1 MAYPVPTD
9 WIISGT
15 LNMNGV
21 PFSEGKVYADN
32 LNNGQFEQ
40 IAESGISADG
50 SFTLAYSRG
59 NFQNGDESLEFPTIR
74 IRVEDYQ
81 GNNLWT
87 SNTYRE
93 PSSALK
99 VGAIDIL
106 KSPDQNGD
114 CRIFGTVKNEQGDIL
129 ANIKII
135 AYCLHFVD
143 TSVDGEAPSGYFEK
157 IILGETLSGSDG
169 KYERRYSSSL
179 LPVGLLLDSK
189 EDYGKNKVSLYAEA
203 YEEKDGKYYHKSTE
217 HLVFNGKTEQEINF
231 TLKSQQESF
240 ECEYARLDLMLRV
253 YRNTVDSWCTAPV
266 NNTKKINAIN
276 TFLNSN
282 TVFPLVAGRERV
294 VESNVQ
300 AYFRAYSMLLQLQNR
315 YPDDYGSLEQ
325 EAENSWL
332 EIFFALALREGV
344 STLYK
349 LTKVKPTIIQKTL
362 FGAVSDGLICPVDTS
377 LILSLWQ
384 RLVNG
389 GTLRSAEDEDDK
401 NDSLTIS
408 QLLSLY
414 IKEDLTIEYPDES
427 ETTEDDEIPADS
439 GNGPTSGDGDSDEN
453 TPQDDGDSEEEQK
466 ITELPHYVTVEN
478 FEEESAGEGEEVAG
492 EGEETGNEPS
502 LEGENQEESQETPKS
517 ANQILYENLLEAY
530 YSVGAD
536 VDAFI
541 ELLQENVLPET
552 NQQTEGETIAEP
564 GETEPEDEEYDAQI
578 DSDEHLLAPQ
588 KINIPQ
594 LTQDE
599 ISRLKAVFDLNE
611 FFEKFA
617 PGVVCTY
624 RYVAKTADF
633 EFKKLSDLLRL
644 ADTDWENIVN
654 AIAEEYYVLYCYE
667 SEKKDDDDNADDEQT
682 EQEPNSGETPQNN
695 DEPGN
700 TPVETTETI
709 PPCALPAEFPGTN
722 VDLKKIIYV
731 RQLSERIIAW
741 FPQQALLWKLKGL
754 FELGSN
760 WSKVCEGLMAPEWEN
775 FSLSNTDLEEYV
787 GDDKSF
793 FDVSGVELEPDPEPI
808 VLDDGEE
815 QEEPAENQEN
825 GATEEDDSEETQE
838 LTDEEIRDK
847 KRKQNKEKIL
857 QLQRLYHLTES
868 AEAIAY
874 LVNHDFKSAYQ
885 ISTMSENEFVARHG
899 NGVGKVSEARNIH
912 RLAQNYMAE
921 AALNIQA
928 YVTSSGEEP
937 IEESEDELNEEQE
950 ESSSPQNLQV
960 PQNVTLRA
968 LPRALPKAGMLK
980 ATRSTISTNTAKIRE
995 ATRDTAN
1002 WAGLFGN
1009 INFTKAT
1016 QGQSI
1021 LSASAY
1027 YIDLLK
1033 FLKKSSAYSMFVARR
1048 PDYLDLQLTKANA
1061 EMPMPTIDL
1070 GIELLECLV
1079 DENLDRGQKARLIA
1093 NNNPDG
1099 VTAAELRAEPRE
1111 FKAPDK
1117 SSIDAAACDLLA
1129 TKIYPFQLP
1138 ANFSRDKA
1146 KKILSNLSLHFYD
1159 IAEAS
1164 ELNGNEA
1171 NACRELRLDFNQRC
1185 LVDLLS
1191 TDPEKQ
1197 GALDQFNS
1205 QYNTWDLWGLNDTA
1219 NSVFYPDKNYFS
1231 TGNYIGIL
1239 RRVAI
1244 FMQRTGFTIQDLNEI
1259 LRKDTFSDVCYRPKD
1274 SKFYQ
1279 LSNING
1285 YEFAGKTTI
1294 VDKKEV
1300 ETPVDW
1306 DFFFRKMAV
1315 LVHRKNILGWSLSDV
1330 LLTFDLPLE
1339 KLDVI
1344 CELIGRYGVSVQD
1357 ALVLGGGQ
1365 EASTEF
1371 INSVYQLPSLV
1382 GESIDSPSTRYRKV
1396 LKLLNLGLGLSE
1408 EDALTVYG
1416 MVNVGQT
1423 TPFLDILFD
1432 CYRYNLVAKS
1442 FGISLSNLNKIL
1454 KYGVWAESDRQS
1466 LDGIRKFSDEWRIL
1480 SGTSIDVEFY
1490 LDLLAPISEDEKE
1503 AANEFALNLAAS
1515 GLDSKPQPSEESS
1528 DTESQ
1533 GNENSQENG
1542 DGEQAENELV
1552 AGDNEEPN
1560 EGASSSHQLTND
1572 DEITKKIKAWQDNL
1586 RLLVYAEFGIVDDHG
1601 DELLPKDLTEWES
1614 FYEDAKEYDAKVN
1627 PKDIDDFVNEGN
1639 EISGEFTDVTNDN
1652 EPEDA
1657 ATEVDPSLSST
1668 SYVLYARLLRKTAVY
1683 NFVQNSNQ
1691 GIDLITMNLLDS
1703 NLADSDKY
1711 SIIRPLVVA
1720 NYVTD
1725 RLLSGD
1731 FDIKKLV
1738 LGLENVPVEENS
1750 ENGNDEGN
1758 EINAENELDNPCE
1771 FVINDDES
1779 NAYDGESLEDILAI
1793 DINVLDELKSI
1804 SFEDSANCKSIDGW
1818 LKFVRYYELYAKTH
1832 LLPKQLNHLLD
1843 ANDMEYPEEETV
1855 SYRDAVET
1863 LESSIKSFTKES
1875 EWLKFAQEMN
1885 DDLRKRKRDAL
1896 AAYVCWDSCFVPPS
1910 DSDSI
1915 SEHVS
1920 RYPRQFVDENDIYA
1934 YYLMDVKME
1943 PDMTISRI
1951 VQASASIQLF
1961 VQRAELGLEGQ
1972 NVLTDEQ
1979 RGEWEWMKNYRV
1991 WEAARKVFLYPENWI
2006 ASDLRDDKT
2015 PFFEELEDR
2024 IQEFSDDHASL
2035 ENALY
2040 EYLEKVREV
2049 SSIEIIG
2056 ATKEDGGNEGGILYT
2071 LHIVGRTQG
2080 EPHTY
2085 YYRKYKAK
2093 AILSGE
2099 WTPWERLDVDI
2110 PSETVSPAI
2119 VNQRL
2124 YLLWPQVTMGQR
2136 NLEAASE
2143 GGLETIEYYARIQIC
2158 WTSYTGTKWTGTR
2171 MTSNALIDAST
2182 NPLDFALGDNEKID
2196 DRYNLKTVSSIDRV
2210 SVSIVKTAYHYQE
2223 YEEVVGTTEVMDGS
2237 TKVNKVTKRI
2247 YDKSRQYFKR
2257 AAIVTVYADGRDEL
2271 EMFTAD
2277 YQPIDDFAPERTKL
2291 IHGIFTEADEF
2302 TCGNKGFNYPE
2313 DNVVLNYTP
2322 GQFRIVATNLSM
2334 LKLDKDDKVEDLP
2347 FFYMDGRRTFFVQA
2361 VPKDGKANSAQ
2372 KNFRFELLS
2381 HSLVDD
2387 FYKRYRDGGTK
2398 WLYTRET
2405 QALPISDSYYYSYSY
2420 YNYYFSVY
2428 LGYYMAGDWQAWDLG
2443 QTIFRYNYW
2452 PNKANVDGP
2461 YPAPMVDFVWG
2472 GANAMYNWELF
2483 FYVPMLIAEKMIAE
2497 QSYEEALLWLQL
2509 VFDPRENYSSY
2520 ERTKYFIQDLP
2531 KGARYWKFL
2540 PFFANKDADKSILEM
2555 LGQPTA
2561 QDKLPDRSALSSL
2574 VDKWK
2579 NDPFNPHL
2587 IARYRNVAYQKY
2599 VVMKYLD
2606 VLIGWGDQEFT
2617 KDTTESVNLAI
2628 QFYVLA
2634 AELLGPKNP
2643 EAPEPDAVSPLTVRQ
2658 LLSKTDDLGNAFI
2671 KYENSA
2677 LVGRDKAKV
2686 LNIRAM
2692 DDQAKRTGNI
2702 IESMFYFSVPRND
2715 TLFSYWD
2722 TVADRLYKIRNSLN
2736 IQGVKRTLA
2745 LFAPPIDPGML
2756 VKARAMGLSID
2767 SILNSANEKRSI
2779 YRFRVIVKLAVDMA
2793 KDACQMG
2800 RDLLAILEKQDAEQL
2815 QVFKAKCDKAVVAES
2830 KAVHEMEVKS
2840 LEAEKVRLEEK
2851 KTAKQNTSKKQKAMH
2866 LVSAA
2871 EKKYQKLMEKVAK
2884 IQEIVENV
2892 RNIASATFKIP
2903 DFKFGAVTN
2912 AFGGPRFDMESIGGT
2927 KLAENLVSA
2936 AESYAAR
2943 FAQRQLDAAKT
2954 KLQAEL
2960 ERRKKEWLLEDEE
2973 ADAEVVEV
2981 EKQEVVNEIK
2991 TQQVEKKYKNIENEI
3006 LRSEQVYEVL
3016 SEKFTNNDL
3025 YIWLEKELGKTF
3037 KKYVN
3042 LLIEVAKMAER
3053 AYLFEIEGK
3062 TEPNYNFIK
3071 SDYWD
3076 GFRKGLLA
3084 PEKILLDLRQMEKA
3098 YLENDKHRIEI
3109 TRPILLF
3116 TNLTNPVVPNVN
3128 SQHITVTK
3136 TNNSKVS
3143 EYVVSI
3149 KKKLFDG
3156 DFPYHAERFTR
3167 DIRLQVVAGNMTE
3180 SYACLN
3186 AEISLTSN
3194 TLFTGVTA
3202 SSMALSEVGKF
3213 DFKFVDDRY
3222 SPFEGTLIENSL
3234 DLNLRLTGL
3243 DCITDL
3249 TTTKVIAFVSYTT
3262 SRSSNVQ
3269 SE

>member
-9 WIISGT
+9 WTVSGT
-15 LNMNGV
+15 LNKNGV
-21 PFSEGKVYADN
+21 PFFEGKVYADN
-32 LNNGQFEQ
+32 LNNNGQFEQ

-50 SFTLAYSRG
+50 SFTLTYSRG

-114 CRIFGTVKNEQGDIL
+114 CRIFGIVKNEQGNIL

-157 IILGETLSGSDG
+157 KILGETFSGSDG

-189 EDYGKNKVSLYAEA
+189 EDYGKDKVSLYAEA
-203 YEEKDGKYYHKSTE
+203 YEKKGGIYYHKSTE

-231 TLKSQQESF
+231 TLKSQQETF
-240 ECEYARLDLMLRV
+240 ECEYAKLDLLLRV

-266 NNTKKINAIN
+266 NNTKKINAIS

-325 EAENSWL
+325 DAENSWL

-344 STLYK
+344 TTLYK

-377 LILSLWQ
+377 LILDLWH

-414 IKEDLTIEYPDES
+414 IKEDLSIEYPEEG
-427 ETTEDDEIPADS
+427 ETTENGETPADS
-439 GNGPTSGDGDSDEN
+439 GDSPASGDNGSGAN

-466 ITELPHYVTVEN
+466 VTELPHYVAVEN
-478 FEEESAGEGEEVAG
+478 FEEESSGEGEEVAG
-492 EGEETGNEPS
+492 EGEGTGNEPS

-517 ANQILYENLLEAY
+517 ANQILYEELLEAY

-536 VDAFI
+536 IDAFI
-541 ELLQENVLPET
+541 ELLQENVLPEI
-552 NQQTEGETIAEP
+552 NQQTEGDSPTEP
-564 GETEPEDEEYDAQI
+564 GETENETEPEEEEEYDIQI
-578 DSDEHLLAPQ
+578 DANGILPEVQVIEVPH
-588 KINIPQ
+588 

-624 RYVAKTADF
+624 RYVTKKENF

-644 ADTDWENIVN
+644 ADSDWENIVK
-654 AIAEEYYVLYCYE
+654 AIAEDYYVLYCYE
-667 SEKKDDDDNADDEQT
+667 SDKSDNEDNSDNGQV
-682 EQEPNSGETPQNN
+682 EQEPNSGDDPLNN
-695 DEPGN
+695 ENEPTEKLDEAL
-700 TPVETTETI
+700 
-709 PPCALPAEFPGTN
+709 PCALPAEFPGNN
-722 VDLKKIIYV
+722 VNLKKIIYA

-741 FPQQALLWKLKGL
+741 YPQQALLWELKGL
-754 FELGSN
+754 FESGSN
-760 WSKVCEGLMAPEWEN
+760 WAKVCEELTTPKWEK
-775 FSLSNTDLEEYV
+775 FSLSDTDLDEYI
-787 GDDKSF
+787 GKNETF
-793 FDVSGVELEPDPEPI
+793 FDISGVELEPDPEPI
-808 VLDDGEE
+808 ALDEGEE

-838 LTDEEIRDK
+838 LTEEEIRDK

-857 QLQRLYHLTES
+857 QLQRLYHLTEN
-868 AEAIAY
+868 AKAIAY
-874 LVNHDFKSAYQ
+874 LVKHDFKSAYQ
-885 ISTMSENEFVARHG
+885 ISTMSENEFIARHG
-899 NGVGKVSEARNIH
+899 NGVGKVSEARKIH

-937 IEESEDELNEEQE
+937 IEEDAFEEDELNEGQE
-950 ESSSPQNLQV
+950 ESSSPQNIQDS
-960 PQNVTLRA
+960 QNVTLRA
-968 LPRALPKAGMLK
+968 LPRALPKVGMLK

-1061 EMPMPTIDL
+1061 EIPMPTIDL

-1099 VTAAELRAEPRE
+1099 VTAAELRAEPLE

-1159 IAEAS
+1159 IAEAQ
-1164 ELNGNEA
+1164 ELNGEGSNT
-1171 NACRELRLDFNQRC
+1171 CRELRLDFNQRC

-1197 GALDQFNS
+1197 SALAQFNN
-1205 QYNTWDLWGLNDTA
+1205 QYNTWDLWGLKELA
-1219 NSVFYPDKNYFS
+1219 NKVLYPDKNYTS
-1231 TGNYIGIL
+1231 AGTYIGIL

-1294 VDKKEV
+1294 VNKKEV

-1306 DFFFRKMAV
+1306 DSFFKKMAV

-1344 CELIGRYGVSVQD
+1344 CELIGRYGVSVQE
-1357 ALVLGGGQ
+1357 ALVLGGEQ
-1365 EASTEF
+1365 EASAEF
-1371 INSVYQLPSLV
+1371 INSVYQLPNLLV
-1382 GESIDSPSTRYRKV
+1382 NVNKEDDGYRRIV
-1396 LKLLNLGLGLSE
+1396 LKLLTQGLKLSE
-1408 EDALTVYG
+1408 EDSIRVYG
-1416 MVNVGQT
+1416 IIDVDENASLLEG
-1423 TPFLDILFD
+1423 LFE
-1432 CYRYNLVAKS
+1432 CYRYTLIAKT
-1442 FGISLSNLNKIL
+1442 FGVSLSNLDKII
-1454 KYGVWAESDRQS
+1454 KYGVWTNSDWHS
-1466 LDGIRKFSDEWRIL
+1466 LEGIRKFSDEWRIL
-1480 SGTSIDVEFY
+1480 SGTSIDAEFY
-1490 LDLLAPISEDEKE
+1490 LDLLAPISEDENQAARDF
-1503 AANEFALNLAAS
+1503 AANIAVADLGDRNVPEGQWENNLNL
-1515 GLDSKPQPSEESS
+1515 
-1528 DTESQ
+1528 
-1533 GNENSQENG
+1533 
-1542 DGEQAENELV
+1542 LV
-1552 AGDNEEPN
+1552 G
-1560 EGASSSHQLTND
+1560 
-1572 DEITKKIKAWQDNL
+1572 
-1586 RLLVYAEFGIVDDHG
+1586 AEFGIAEEDFETLIKLNEAWIPFYNAFSTYYSNFHIWEEAFKNDENTEIQKPEYPEEQIPVYVDFARKIRVFNYIQTTHQG
-1601 DELLPKDLTEWES
+1601 
-1614 FYEDAKEYDAKVN
+1614 VN
-1627 PKDIDDFVNEGN
+1627 L
-1639 EISGEFTDVTNDN
+1639 DN
-1652 EPEDA
+1652 N
-1657 ATEVDPSLSST
+1657 L
-1668 SYVLYARLLRKTAVY
+1668 
-1683 NFVQNSNQ
+1683 FVQIALIEQPSNPT
-1691 GIDLITMNLLDS
+1691 IS
-1703 NLADSDKY
+1703 
-1711 SIIRPLVVA
+1711 PLNNMWTLVYA
-1720 NYVTD
+1720 NYTTD
-1725 RLLSGD
+1725 RLLSGEFNLD
-1731 FDIKKLV
+1731 LLSNLMK
-1738 LGLENVPVEENS
+1738 N
-1750 ENGNDEGN
+1750 
-1758 EINAENELDNPCE
+1758 ENEGDWE
-1771 FVINDDES
+1771 K
-1779 NAYDGESLEDILAI
+1779 LEDILAI
-1793 DINVLDELKSI
+1793 DGDTIERLRDDSFGIVASSYTSAQGWMKFTKS
-1804 SFEDSANCKSIDGW
+1804 
-1818 LKFVRYYELYAKTH
+1818 YELYAKTH
-1832 LLPKQLNHLLD
+1832 CVLPDLEQLLYEDNAGFNAYVMRFEQ
-1843 ANDMEYPEEETV
+1843 T
-1855 SYRDAVET
+1855 
-1863 LESSIKSFTKES
+1863 IKSNTKES

-1896 AAYVCWDSCFVPPS
+1896 AAYVCWDSCFVPTNNS
-1910 DSDSI
+1910 NSN
-1915 SEHVS
+1915 SENVG
-1920 RYPRQFVDENDIYA
+1920 RYPQQFVDENDIYA

-2271 EMFTAD
+2271 EMYTAD

-2334 LKLDKDDKVEDLP
+2334 LKLDKDDKVEYLP

-2509 VFDPRENYSSY
+2509 VFDPREKFSSY

-2540 PFFANKDADKSILEM
+2540 PFFANKDAAKSVLEM

-2793 KDACQMG
+2793 KDACLMG

-2815 QVFKAKCDKAVVAES
+2815 QVFKAKCDKAVIAES
-2830 KAVHEMEVKS
+2830 KAVQELEVKS

-2884 IQEIVENV
+2884 IQETVEKV

-2903 DFKFGAVTN
+2903 DFKYGSVVN
-2912 AFGGPRFDMESIGGT
+2912 AFGGPRFDIESLGGT

-2991 TQQVEKKYKNIENEI
+2991 TQQVEKKHKNIENEI
-3006 LRSEQVYEVL
+3006 LRSEQVYEAL
-3016 SEKFTNNDL
+3016 SEKFTNNEL
-3025 YIWLEKELGKTF
+3025 YVWLEKELGKTF

-3042 LLIEVAKMAER
+3042 LLIEVARMAEN
-3053 AYLFEIEGK
+3053 AYHFEI
-3062 TEPNYNFIK
+3062 PNDNNNKPYIQNN
-3071 SDYWD
+3071 YWD
-3076 GFRKGLLA
+3076 SFYKGLLA
-3084 PEKILLDLRQMEKA
+3084 PERILLDLRRMEKA
-3098 YLENDKHRIEI
+3098 YLKNDEHKTTITEPIVVEANLSPKISEGTCSITIKDLNQKISECNENMRILDMRVQIICETPVASYTRLYAKLSI
-3109 TRPILLF
+3109 TKGD
-3116 TNLTNPVVPNVN
+3116 LTNRNWATGM
-3128 SQHITVTK
+3128 SF
-3136 TNNSKVS
+3136 S
-3143 EYVVSI
+3143 E
-3149 KKKLFDG
+3149 FD
-3156 DFPYHAERFTR
+3156 
-3167 DIRLQVVAGNMTE
+3167 
-3180 SYACLN
+3180 
-3186 AEISLTSN
+3186 
-3194 TLFTGVTA
+3194 
-3202 SSMALSEVGKF
+3202 KF
-3213 DFKFVDDRY
+3213 DISFHSDQY
-3222 SPFEGTLIENSL
+3222 LPFEGA
-3234 DLNLRLTGL
+3234 RLTDEFTL
-3243 DCITDL
+3243 YLKRDMDADSMVNFVNAKVVLFL
-3249 TTTKVIAFVSYTT
+3249 TYTA
-3262 SRSSNVQ
+3262 
-3269 SE
+3269 

>member
-203 YEEKDGKYYHKSTE
+203 YEEKEGRLFHKATE

-231 TLKSQQESF
+231 ALKSKQETF
-240 ECEYARLDLMLRV
+240 ECEYEKLHSVLQV
-253 YRNTVDSWCTAPV
+253 YRNAVIAWSDDP
-266 NNTKKINAIN
+266 NNKTKKINAIN
-276 TFLNSN
+276 SFLKSN
-282 TVFPLVAGRERV
+282 TTFPLVVGRERIV
-294 VESNVQ
+294 DSKVH
-300 AYFRAYSMLLQLQNR
+300 AYFTAYSMLLQLQKRELDGYSNFAT
-315 YPDDYGSLEQ
+315 ET
-325 EAENSWL
+325 ENSWL

-362 FGAVSDGLICPVDTS
+362 FGAVSDGLICPTDTT
-377 LILSLWQ
+377 LVLNLWKT
-384 RLVNG
+384 LVNG
-389 GTLRSAEDEDDK
+389 GTLRGEEDDDK

-414 IKEDLTIEYPDES
+414 IKEDLTIDYPSTESESSTGDDSENEQKAKELPYYVAVEKFDEDES
-427 ETTEDDEIPADS
+427 TGQNEEITDE
-439 GNGPTSGDGDSDEN
+439 
-453 TPQDDGDSEEEQK
+453 
-466 ITELPHYVTVEN
+466 
-478 FEEESAGEGEEVAG
+478 GEGA
-492 EGEETGNEPS
+492 GNEPS
-502 LEGENQEESQETPKS
+502 LDGENQEESQESSKS
-517 ANQILYENLLEAY
+517 ANQILYDKLLGAY

-541 ELLQENVLPET
+541 ELLQENALVE
-552 NQQTEGETIAEP
+552 NNEQAEGDASSELDA
-564 GETEPEDEEYDAQI
+564 GENEADSNDEELDIQI
-578 DSDEHLLAPQ
+578 ESDENILLPQ
-588 KINIPQ
+588 EIVVPQ
-594 LTQDE
+594 LTQEE

-617 PGVVCTY
+617 PGIVCTY
-624 RYVAKTADF
+624 RYVTRKENFDF
-633 EFKKLSDLLRL
+633 CKLSDLLRL

-667 SEKKDDDDNADDEQT
+667 SEEDDDDDDNADDEQT

-695 DEPGN
+695 DEPEN

-709 PPCALPAEFPGTN
+709 PPSALPAEFPGNN
-722 VDLKKIIYV
+722 VELKKVIYA
-731 RQLSERIIAW
+731 RKLSEQIIAW
-741 FPQQALLWKLKGL
+741 FPQQALLWDLKKR
-754 FELGSN
+754 FVDSN
-760 WSKVCEGLMAPEWEN
+760 WGKVCEELMTAKWEK
-775 FSLSNTDLEEYV
+775 FSLSDTDLGEYV
-787 GDDKSF
+787 GGDDSF
-793 FDVSGVELEPDPEPI
+793 FDIAGVEREPDPKP
-808 VLDDGEE
+808 VTL
-815 QEEPAENQEN
+815 
-825 GATEEDDSEETQE
+825 EEDELDEPTGNQGNDGNQDSEEPSAGEDSSE
-838 LTDEEIRDK
+838 LSEDEVRDNV
-847 KRKQNKEKIL
+847 RKQNKEKIL

-868 AEAIAY
+868 AKAIAY
-874 LVNHDFKSAYQ
+874 LINHDFKSAYQ
-885 ISTMSENEFVARHG
+885 ISTMSESEFIARHG
-899 NGVGKVSEARNIH
+899 SGIGKVAEARNIH

-921 AALNIQA
+921 ASLNIQA
-928 YVTSSGEEP
+928 YVTSTV
-937 IEESEDELNEEQE
+937 EESVDEDFSDEDD
-950 ESSSPQNLQV
+950 ESLV
-960 PQNVTLRA
+960 PQNEQNGQEVQNETLRA
-968 LPRALPKAGMLK
+968 LPRALPKAKMLK
-980 ATRSTISTNTAKIRE
+980 ASRSTVSTNTAKIRE
-995 ATRDTAN
+995 ATRDTIN

-1009 INFTKAT
+1009 VNFTKAT

-1033 FLKKSSAYSMFVARR
+1033 FLKKSSAYSIFVGRR

-1061 EMPMPTIDL
+1061 EIPMPTIDL

-1079 DENLDRGQKARLIA
+1079 DEDLDRGRKARLVA

-1099 VTAAELRAEPRE
+1099 VTAAELRAEPLE
-1111 FKAPDK
+1111 FKTK
-1117 SSIDAAACDLLA
+1117 IGSSIDTAACNLLA

-1138 ANFSRDKA
+1138 ANFNRDKA

-1159 IAEAS
+1159 IAETLD
-1164 ELNGNEA
+1164 LNGNDA
-1171 NACRELRLDFNQRC
+1171 YACRELRLDFNQRC
-1185 LVDLLS
+1185 LIDLLS
-1191 TDPEKQ
+1191 TDAEKQ
-1197 GALDQFNS
+1197 DALAQFNS
-1205 QYNTWDLWGLNDTA
+1205 LYNTWDLWGLKERA
-1219 NSVFYPDKNYFS
+1219 NSVLYPDKNYTS
-1231 TGNYIGIL
+1231 AGTYIGIL

-1259 LRKDTFSDVCYRPKD
+1259 LANENFSDVCYR
-1274 SKFYQ
+1274 SKNSELYQ

-1285 YEFAGKTTI
+1285 YEFAGKKII
-1294 VDKKEV
+1294 VDGKEV
-1300 ETPVDW
+1300 EIPVDW
-1306 DFFFRKMAV
+1306 DYFFRKMAV

-1330 LLTFDLPLE
+1330 LLTFNLPLE

-1344 CELIGRYGVSVQD
+1344 CELIGRYGISVQD
-1357 ALVLGGGQ
+1357 ALVLGGEQ
-1365 EASTEF
+1365 EPSADF
-1371 INSVYQLPSLV
+1371 INSIYQLPNLLV
-1382 GESIDSPSTRYRKV
+1382 SVNKGQDGYRRTV
-1396 LKLLNLGLGLSE
+1396 LKLLTQGLKLSE
-1408 EDALTVYG
+1408 EDSIRVYSMIDVDENASLLEG
-1416 MVNVGQT
+1416 
-1423 TPFLDILFD
+1423 LFE
-1432 CYRYNLVAKS
+1432 CYRYTLIAKTFGVSLPNLD
-1442 FGISLSNLNKIL
+1442 KIV
-1454 KYGVWAESDRQS
+1454 KYGVWANSDRHS
-1466 LDGIRKFSDEWRIL
+1466 LEGIRKFSDEWRIL
-1480 SGTSIDVEFY
+1480 SGTSIDVDFY
-1490 LDLLAPISEDEKE
+1490 LDLLAPISEDENQAARDF
-1503 AANEFALNLAAS
+1503 AANIAVADLGDRNAPEGQWENNLNL
-1515 GLDSKPQPSEESS
+1515 
-1528 DTESQ
+1528 
-1533 GNENSQENG
+1533 
-1542 DGEQAENELV
+1542 LV
-1552 AGDNEEPN
+1552 G
-1560 EGASSSHQLTND
+1560 
-1572 DEITKKIKAWQDNL
+1572 
-1586 RLLVYAEFGIVDDHG
+1586 AEFGIAEEDFETLIKLNEAWIPFYNAFSTYYSNFYIWEEAFKN
-1601 DELLPKDLTEWES
+1601 DENTE
-1614 FYEDAKEYDAKVN
+1614 
-1627 PKDIDDFVNEGN
+1627 IQ
-1639 EISGEFTDVTNDN
+1639 
-1652 EPEDA
+1652 EPEYP
-1657 ATEVDPSLSST
+1657 EEQISVYVDF
-1668 SYVLYARLLRKTAVY
+1668 ARKIRVFNYIQTTHQGVNLDDNL
-1683 NFVQNSNQ
+1683 FVQ
-1691 GIDLITMNLLDS
+1691 IDLNS
-1703 NLADSDKY
+1703 
-1711 SIIRPLVVA
+1711 SISPLNNMWKLIYA
-1720 NYVTD
+1720 NYATD
-1725 RLLSGD
+1725 RLLSGEFNLD
-1731 FDIKKLV
+1731 L
-1738 LGLENVPVEENS
+1738 LSSLMQN
-1750 ENGNDEGN
+1750 
-1758 EINAENELDNPCE
+1758 ENEGDWE
-1771 FVINDDES
+1771 K
-1779 NAYDGESLEDILAI
+1779 LEDLLAI
-1793 DINVLDELKSI
+1793 DGDTIERLRDA
-1804 SFEDSANCKSIDGW
+1804 SFGMAATAYADTLGW
-1818 LKFVRYYELYAKTH
+1818 IKFVKAYELYAKTH
-1832 LLPKQLNHLLD
+1832 CVLSDLEQLLYEDNVGFN
-1843 ANDMEYPEEETV
+1843 ANVVRFEQT
-1855 SYRDAVET
+1855 
-1863 LESSIKSFTKES
+1863 IKNNTKES

-1896 AAYVCWDSCFVPPS
+1896 AAYVCWDSCFVPTN
-1910 DSDSI
+1910 DSEPN
-1915 SEHVS
+1915 SEYVS
-1920 RYPRQFVDENDIYA
+1920 RYPQQFVDESDIYA

-1951 VQASASIQLF
+1951 VQATASIQLF

-1972 NVLTDEQ
+1972 NILTDEQ
-1979 RGEWEWMKNYRV
+1979 RSEWEWMKNYRV

-2056 ATKEDGGNEGGILYT
+2056 ATKEDGGDEGGILYT

-2110 PSETVSPAI
+2110 PSETVVPAI

-2182 NPLDFALGDNEKID
+2182 NQLDFALGDNERID
-2196 DRYNLKTVSSIDRV
+2196 DRYNLKTVSSQD
-2210 SVSIVKTAYHYQE
+2210 SVAISVIKTAYHYQE
-2223 YEEVVGTTEVMDGS
+2223 YEEIIGSTEVMDGS
-2237 TKVNKVTKRI
+2237 TKANKVTKRV
-2247 YDKSRQYFKR
+2247 YDKSRQFFKR
-2257 AAIVTVYADGRDEL
+2257 IAIITVKADGSDLLEL
-2271 EMFTAD
+2271 FTAD

-2291 IHGIFTEADEF
+2291 VHGVFTEVDEF

-2313 DNVVLNYTP
+2313 DNAVLNYTP
-2322 GQFRIVATNLSM
+2322 GLFRIVATNLSM
-2334 LKLDKDDKVEDLP
+2334 LKLGEDDKAEDLP

-2361 VPKDGKANSAQ
+2361 VPKDGKANSNQ
-2372 KNFRFELLS
+2372 KNYRFELLS

-2509 VFDPRENYSSY
+2509 VFDPRERYSSY
-2520 ERTKYFIQDLP
+2520 ERTKDFIHDLP

-2540 PFFANKDADKSILEM
+2540 PFFANKDADKSVLEM
-2555 LGQPTA
+2555 LGLPTK

-2606 VLIGWGDQEFT
+2606 TLIGWGDQEFS

-2628 QFYVLA
+2628 QFYLLA
-2634 AELLGPKNP
+2634 AELLGPKSP
-2643 EAPEPDAVSPLTVRQ
+2643 EAPEPEALSPLTVRQ
-2658 LLSKTDDLGNAFI
+2658 LLSRTDDLGNAFI
-2671 KYENSA
+2671 EYENSA
-2677 LVGRDKAKV
+2677 LVGKDKAKV
-2686 LNIRAM
+2686 LIIRAM
-2692 DDQAKRTGNI
+2692 DERAKRTGNI

-2715 TLFSYWD
+2715 TLFSYCD
-2722 TVADRLYKIRNSLN
+2722 TIADRLYKIRNSLN

-2756 VKARAMGLSID
+2756 VKARAMGISLD
-2767 SILNSANEKRSI
+2767 AILNSTSEKLPI
-2779 YRFRVIVKLAVDMA
+2779 YRFNVIVKLAVDMA

-2830 KAVHEMEVKS
+2830 KTVHEMEVKS

-2851 KTAKQNTSKKQKAMH
+2851 KTAKQNTSKMQKAMH

-2884 IQEIVENV
+2884 IQETVEKV
-2892 RNIASATFKIP
+2892 RNIASATFKMP

-2960 ERRKKEWLLEDEE
+2960 ERRKKEWTLEDEV

-2991 TQQVEKKYKNIENEI
+2991 TQQVEKKHKSIENEI

-3025 YIWLEKELGKTF
+3025 YIWLEKELGKVF
-3037 KKYVN
+3037 KQYVK
-3042 LLIEVAKMAER
+3042 LLLDVAKMAER
-3053 AYLFEIEGK
+3053 VYHFEIDGEI
-3062 TEPNYNFIK
+3062 TPICDFIK
-3071 SDYWD
+3071 NDYWD
-3076 GFRKGLLA
+3076 NFRKGLLA
-3084 PEKILLDLRQMEKA
+3084 PERILLDLRRMEKA
-3098 YLENDKHRIEI
+3098 YLENDMHEMEI
-3109 TRPILLF
+3109 TRPIRLSELEENAELYECGNAF
-3116 TNLTNPVVPNVN
+3116 ANPLSQLKNIIQDNNLPTQGNNQNSAGTFCEFKLTEKFFEKEFSNHSFQRIRNVQIVVET
-3128 SQHITVTK
+3128 SGLTK
-3136 TNNSKVS
+3136 
-3143 EYVVSI
+3143 
-3149 KKKLFDG
+3149 
-3156 DFPYHAERFTR
+3156 DF
-3167 DIRLQVVAGNMTE
+3167 
-3180 SYACLN
+3180 LN
-3186 AEISLTSN
+3186 AELTLNSSKIFVGESYVENLTSE
-3194 TLFTGVTA
+3194 TFA
-3202 SSMALSEVGKF
+3202 SSMSNADVGMYSLKVPDEKRAL
-3213 DFKFVDDRY
+3213 
-3222 SPFEGTLIENSL
+3222 FEGRGAISTWSL
-3234 DLNLRLTGL
+3234 EIRGLSKNQATGEYPINDVVVYLT
-3243 DCITDL
+3243 
-3249 TTTKVIAFVSYTT
+3249 YTA
-3262 SRSSNVQ
+3262 RKGGQ
-3269 SE
+3269 YA

>member
-1 MAYPVPTD
+1 MAYPVPEVWTV
-9 WIISGT
+9 SGT
-15 LNMNGV
+15 LNKNGV
-21 PFSEGKVYADN
+21 PFFEGKVYADN
-32 LNNGQFEQ
+32 LNNNGQFEQ

-50 SFTLAYSRG
+50 SFTLTYSRG

-87 SNTYRE
+87 SNSYRE

-114 CRIFGTVKNEQGDIL
+114 CRIFGTVKNEQCDIL

-203 YEEKDGKYYHKSTE
+203 YEKKGGIYYHKSTE

-240 ECEYARLDLMLRV
+240 ECAYAKLELLLRV

-325 EAENSWL
+325 DAENSWL

-344 STLYK
+344 TTLYK
-349 LTKVKPTIIQKTL
+349 LIKVKPTIIQKTL

-377 LILSLWQ
+377 LILDLWQ

-389 GTLRSAEDEDDK
+389 GTLRSAEDEDDN

-414 IKEDLTIEYPDES
+414 IKDDLSIEYPEEGD
-427 ETTEDDEIPADS
+427 TTENGETPADS
-439 GNGPTSGDGDSDEN
+439 GDSSASGGNGSGAG
-453 TPQDDGDSEEEQK
+453 TPQDGGDSEEEQK
-466 ITELPHYVTVEN
+466 ITDLPHYVAVEN
-478 FEEESAGEGEEVAG
+478 FEEESSGEG
-492 EGEETGNEPS
+492 TGNEPS
-502 LEGENQEESQETPKS
+502 LEGENQEDSQETPKS
-517 ANQILYENLLEAY
+517 ANQILYEELLEAY

-536 VDAFI
+536 IDAFI
-541 ELLQENVLPET
+541 ELLQENVLPEI
-552 NQQTEGETIAEP
+552 NQQTEGDSPTEP
-564 GETEPEDEEYDAQI
+564 GETENETESEEEEEYDIQI
-578 DSDEHLLAPQ
+578 EANGILPEVQVIEVPH
-588 KINIPQ
+588 

-624 RYVAKTADF
+624 RYVTKKENF

-644 ADTDWENIVN
+644 ADSDWENIVK
-654 AIAEEYYVLYCYE
+654 AIAEDYYVLYCYE
-667 SEKKDDDDNADDEQT
+667 SDKSDNEDNSDNGQT
-682 EQEPNSGETPQNN
+682 EQEPNSGDDPLNN
-695 DEPGN
+695 ENEPTEELDEAL
-700 TPVETTETI
+700 
-709 PPCALPAEFPGTN
+709 PCALPAEFPGNN
-722 VDLKKIIYV
+722 VNLKKIIYA

-741 FPQQALLWKLKGL
+741 YPQQALLWELKGL
-754 FELGSN
+754 FESGSN
-760 WSKVCEGLMAPEWEN
+760 WAKVCEELTTPKWEK
-775 FSLSNTDLEEYV
+775 FSLSDTDLDEYI
-787 GDDKSF
+787 GKNETF
-793 FDVSGVELEPDPEPI
+793 FDISGVELEPDPEPI
-808 VLDDGEE
+808 ALDEGEE

-838 LTDEEIRDK
+838 LTEEEIRDK

-857 QLQRLYHLTES
+857 QLQRLYHLTEN
-868 AEAIAY
+868 AKAIAY
-874 LVNHDFKSAYQ
+874 LVKHDFKSAYQ
-885 ISTMSENEFVARHG
+885 ISTMSENEFIARHG
-899 NGVGKVSEARNIH
+899 NGVGKVSEARKIH

-937 IEESEDELNEEQE
+937 IEEDAFEEDELNEGQE
-950 ESSSPQNLQV
+950 VSSSPQNIQDS
-960 PQNVTLRA
+960 QNVTLRA
-968 LPRALPKAGMLK
+968 LPRALPKARML
-980 ATRSTISTNTAKIRE
+980 TVSRSTASTDTAKIRE
-995 ATRDTAN
+995 ATRDTIN

-1033 FLKKSSAYSMFVARR
+1033 FLKKSSAYSKFVTRR
-1048 PDYLDLQLTKANA
+1048 PDYLGLQLTKANA
-1061 EMPMPTIDL
+1061 EIPMPTIDL

-1079 DENLDRGQKARLIA
+1079 DENLDWGQKARPFA

-1099 VTAAELRAEPRE
+1099 VTAAELRAEPLE

-1159 IAEAS
+1159 IAEAQ
-1164 ELNGNEA
+1164 ELNGEGSNT
-1171 NACRELRLDFNQRC
+1171 CRELRLDFNQRC

-1197 GALDQFNS
+1197 SALAQFNN
-1205 QYNTWDLWGLNDTA
+1205 QYNTWDLWGLKELA
-1219 NSVFYPDKNYFS
+1219 NKVLYPDKNYTS
-1231 TGNYIGIL
+1231 AGTYIGIL

-1294 VDKKEV
+1294 VNKKEV

-1306 DFFFRKMAV
+1306 DSFFKKMAV

-1357 ALVLGGGQ
+1357 ALVLGGEQ
-1365 EASTEF
+1365 EASAEF
-1371 INSVYQLPSLV
+1371 INSVYQLPNLLV
-1382 GESIDSPSTRYRKV
+1382 NVNKEDDGYRRIV
-1396 LKLLNLGLGLSE
+1396 LKLLTQGLKLSE
-1408 EDALTVYG
+1408 EDSIRVYG
-1416 MVNVGQT
+1416 MIDVDENASLLEG
-1423 TPFLDILFD
+1423 LFE
-1432 CYRYNLVAKS
+1432 CYRYTLIAKT
-1442 FGISLSNLNKIL
+1442 FGVSLSNLDKII
-1454 KYGVWAESDRQS
+1454 KYGVWTNSDWHS
-1466 LDGIRKFSDEWRIL
+1466 LEGIRKFSDEWRFL
-1480 SGTSIDVEFY
+1480 SGTSIDAEFY
-1490 LDLLAPISEDEKE
+1490 LDLLAPITENEEKAARDFATNIVVAELGDRNASENQWAHNLELLVGAEFGVAEEDFEKLIKLNEVWIPFYDVFSAYYNNLHIWEDAFEADENTEIQKPE
-1503 AANEFALNLAAS
+1503 YPEEQIPVYVDFARKIRVFNYIQTTHQGVNLDNNLFVQIA
-1515 GLDSKPQPSEESS
+1515 LIEQPSNPTISPLNNMW
-1528 DTESQ
+1528 T
-1533 GNENSQENG
+1533 
-1542 DGEQAENELV
+1542 
-1552 AGDNEEPN
+1552 
-1560 EGASSSHQLTND
+1560 
-1572 DEITKKIKAWQDNL
+1572 
-1586 RLLVYAEFGIVDDHG
+1586 LVYA
-1601 DELLPKDLTEWES
+1601 
-1614 FYEDAKEYDAKVN
+1614 
-1627 PKDIDDFVNEGN
+1627 
-1639 EISGEFTDVTNDN
+1639 
-1652 EPEDA
+1652 
-1657 ATEVDPSLSST
+1657 
-1668 SYVLYARLLRKTAVY
+1668 
-1683 NFVQNSNQ
+1683 
-1691 GIDLITMNLLDS
+1691 
-1703 NLADSDKY
+1703 
-1711 SIIRPLVVA
+1711 
-1720 NYVTD
+1720 NYTTD
-1725 RLLSGD
+1725 RLLSGEFNLD
-1731 FDIKKLV
+1731 LLSNLMK
-1738 LGLENVPVEENS
+1738 N
-1750 ENGNDEGN
+1750 
-1758 EINAENELDNPCE
+1758 ENEGDWE
-1771 FVINDDES
+1771 K
-1779 NAYDGESLEDILAI
+1779 LEDILAI
-1793 DINVLDELKSI
+1793 DGDTIERLRDDSFGIVASSYTSAQGWMKFTKS
-1804 SFEDSANCKSIDGW
+1804 
-1818 LKFVRYYELYAKTH
+1818 YELYAKTH
-1832 LLPKQLNHLLD
+1832 CVLPDLEQLLYEDNAGFNAYVMRFEQ
-1843 ANDMEYPEEETV
+1843 T
-1855 SYRDAVET
+1855 
-1863 LESSIKSFTKES
+1863 IKSNTKES

-1896 AAYVCWDSCFVPPS
+1896 AAYVCWDSCIVPTNNS
-1910 DSDSI
+1910 NSN
-1915 SEHVS
+1915 SENVG
-1920 RYPRQFVDENDIYA
+1920 RYPQQFVDENDIYA

-1951 VQASASIQLF
+1951 VQASASVQLF
-1961 VQRAELGLEGQ
+1961 VQRAELGLEGE

-1991 WEAARKVFLYPENWI
+1991 WEAARRVFLYPENWI

-2040 EYLEKVREV
+2040 EYLEKIREV

-2056 ATKEDGGNEGGILYT
+2056 ATKEDGGDEGGILYT

-2196 DRYNLKTVSSIDRV
+2196 DRYNLKTVSTIDRV
-2210 SVSIVKTAYHYQE
+2210 SVSVIKTAYHYQE
-2223 YEEVVGTTEVMDGS
+2223 YEEIVGTTEIMDGS
-2237 TKVNKVTKRI
+2237 TKANKVTKRV

-2257 AAIVTVYADGRDEL
+2257 IAIITINADGSDLLEL
-2271 EMFTAD
+2271 FTAD
-2277 YQPIDDFAPERTKL
+2277 YQAIDDFAPERTKL
-2291 IHGIFTEADEF
+2291 VHGVFTEVEEF

-2313 DNVVLNYTP
+2313 DNAVLNYTP
-2322 GQFRIVATNLSM
+2322 GLFRIVATNLSM
-2334 LKLDKDDKVEDLP
+2334 LKLDKDDKTENLP

-2361 VPKDGKANSAQ
+2361 VPKDGKANSTQ
-2372 KNFRFELLS
+2372 KNYRFELLS

-2509 VFDPRENYSSY
+2509 VFDPREKFSSY
-2520 ERTKYFIQDLP
+2520 EKTKDFIQNLP

-2540 PFFANKDADKSILEM
+2540 PFFANKDADKSVLEM

-2606 VLIGWGDQEFT
+2606 VLIGWGDQEFA

-2643 EAPEPDAVSPLTVRQ
+2643 EAPEPEAVSPLTVRQ

-2671 KYENSA
+2671 EYENSA

-2686 LNIRAM
+2686 LDIRAM

-2702 IESMFYFSVPRND
+2702 IESMFYFSIPRND

-2722 TVADRLYKIRNSLN
+2722 TIADRLYKIRNSLN

-2756 VKARAMGLSID
+2756 VKARAMGISLD
-2767 SILNSANEKRSI
+2767 AILNSTNEKLPI
-2779 YRFRVIVKLAVDMA
+2779 YRFHVIVKLAVDMA

-2830 KAVHEMEVKS
+2830 KTVHEMEVKS

-2884 IQEIVENV
+2884 IQETVEKV

-2903 DFKFGAVTN
+2903 DFKYGSVVN
-2912 AFGGPRFDMESIGGT
+2912 AFGGPRFDIESLGGT

-2991 TQQVEKKYKNIENEI
+2991 TQQVEKKHKNIENEI
-3006 LRSEQVYEVL
+3006 LRSEQAYEVL
-3016 SEKFTNNDL
+3016 SEKFTNNEL
-3025 YIWLEKELGKTF
+3025 YVWLEKELGKVF
-3037 KKYVN
+3037 KQYVK
-3042 LLIEVAKMAER
+3042 LLLDVAKMAER
-3053 AYLFEIEGK
+3053 VYHFEIDGEI
-3062 TEPNYNFIK
+3062 TPVCEFIK
-3071 SDYWD
+3071 NDYWD
-3076 GFRKGLLA
+3076 NFRKGLLA
-3084 PEKILLDLRQMEKA
+3084 PERILLDLRRMEKA
-3098 YLENDKHRIEI
+3098 YLENDVHEMEI
-3109 TRPILLF
+3109 TRPISLKELQEKAIDYEINNVLYLSPLDKICENGSCSF
-3116 TNLTNPVVPNVN
+3116 QLTEEFFDNEFSNLSFLRIKNVRI
-3128 SQHITVTK
+3128 HV
-3136 TNNSKVS
+3136 
-3143 EYVVSI
+3143 
-3149 KKKLFDG
+3149 KL
-3156 DFPYHAERFTR
+3156 
-3167 DIRLQVVAGNMTE
+3167 TE
-3180 SYACLN
+3180 DASLDYLN
-3186 AEISLTSN
+3186 AKLTLTEALMYKKPTALLKTSN
-3194 TLFTGVTA
+3194 TSMVA
-3202 SSMALSEVGKF
+3202 SLVHEKTNEAFPSYNSNKLGI
-3213 DFKFVDDRY
+3213 
-3222 SPFEGTLIENSL
+3222 FEGCGTVSKWTLELNGLTRENDEDNYPIE
-3234 DLNLRLTGL
+3234 DVIIYLT
-3243 DCITDL
+3243 
-3249 TTTKVIAFVSYTT
+3249 YTA
-3262 SRSSNVQ
+3262 REGGANA
-3269 SE
+3269 

>member
-40 IAESGISADG
+40 IAESGIFADG

-240 ECEYARLDLMLRV
+240 ECEYAKLDSMLRV

-276 TFLNSN
+276 AFLNSN
-282 TVFPLVAGRERV
+282 TVFPLVAGRERIV
-294 VESNVQ
+294 DSKVH
-300 AYFRAYSMLLQLQNR
+300 AYFTAYSMLLQLQKR
-315 YPDDYGSLEQ
+315 ELEGYSNFTAK
-325 EAENSWL
+325 EENCWL

-349 LTKVKPTIIQKTL
+349 LTKAKPTIIQKTL
-362 FGAVSDGLICPVDTS
+362 FGAVSDGLICPTDTT
-377 LILSLWQ
+377 LVLDLWKT
-384 RLVNG
+384 LVNG
-389 GTLRSAEDEDDK
+389 GTLRGEEDDDK
-401 NDSLTIS
+401 NDALTIS

-414 IKEDLTIEYPDES
+414 IKEDLTIEYPSTES
-427 ETTEDDEIPADS
+427 ESST
-439 GNGPTSGDGDSDEN
+439 GD
-453 TPQDDGDSEEEQK
+453 DSENEEK
-466 ITELPHYVTVEN
+466 AKELPHYVAVEN
-478 FEEESAGEGEEVAG
+478 FDSEDSTSEGEDPDNDGEGNNNENPLEEDNQQETQEPESAQ
-492 EGEETGNEPS
+492 N
-502 LEGENQEESQETPKS
+502 
-517 ANQILYENLLEAY
+517 LYDKLLDAY

-541 ELLQENVLPET
+541 ELLQENALVE
-552 NQQTEGETIAEP
+552 NNEQAEGEVSSELDA
-564 GETEPEDEEYDAQI
+564 GENEADSNDEELDIQI
-578 DSDEHLLAPQ
+578 ESDENILFPQ
-588 KINIPQ
+588 EIVVPQ
-594 LTQDE
+594 LTQEE

-617 PGVVCTY
+617 PGIVCTY
-624 RYVAKTADF
+624 RYVTRKENFDF
-633 EFKKLSDLLRL
+633 CKLSDLLRL

-667 SEKKDDDDNADDEQT
+667 SEEEDDDDNADDEQT

-709 PPCALPAEFPGTN
+709 PPCALPAEFPGNN
-722 VDLKKIIYV
+722 VELKKVIYA
-731 RQLSERIIAW
+731 RKLSEQIIAW
-741 FPQQALLWKLKGL
+741 FPQQALLWDLKKR
-754 FELGSN
+754 FVDSN
-760 WSKVCEGLMAPEWEN
+760 WEKVCEELMTAKWEK
-775 FSLSNTDLEEYV
+775 FSLSDTDLGEYV
-787 GDDKSF
+787 GGDDSF
-793 FDVSGVELEPDPEPI
+793 FDIVGVELEPDPEP
-808 VLDDGEE
+808 VALEEDELDESAGNQGDNGN
-815 QEEPAENQEN
+815 QNPEEPSA
-825 GATEEDDSEETQE
+825 GEDSSELSE
-838 LTDEEIRDK
+838 DEVRDK
-847 KRKQNKEKIL
+847 VRKQNKEKIL

-868 AEAIAY
+868 AKAIAY
-874 LVNHDFKSAYQ
+874 LINHDFKSAYQ
-885 ISTMSENEFVARHG
+885 ISTMSESEFIARHG
-899 NGVGKVSEARNIH
+899 SGIGKVAETRNIH

-921 AALNIQA
+921 ASLNIQA
-928 YVTSSGEEP
+928 YVTSTVEEP
-937 IEESEDELNEEQE
+937 VDEDFSDEDDESL
-950 ESSSPQNLQV
+950 V
-960 PQNVTLRA
+960 PQNEQNGQEVQNETLRA
-968 LPRALPKAGMLK
+968 LPRALPKAKMLK
-980 ATRSTISTNTAKIRE
+980 ASRSTVSTNTAKIRE
-995 ATRDTAN
+995 ATRDTIN

-1009 INFTKAT
+1009 VNFTRAT

-1033 FLKKSSAYSMFVARR
+1033 FLKKSSAYSMFVGRR

-1061 EMPMPTIDL
+1061 EIPMPTIDL

-1079 DENLDRGQKARLIA
+1079 DEDLDRGRKARLVA

-1099 VTAAELRAEPRE
+1099 VTAAELRAEPIE
-1111 FKAPDK
+1111 FKTK
-1117 SSIDAAACDLLA
+1117 IGSSIDTAACNLLA

-1159 IAEAS
+1159 IAEAL
-1164 ELNGNEA
+1164 ELNGNDA

-1191 TDPEKQ
+1191 TDSEKQ
-1197 GALDQFNS
+1197 SALSQFNS
-1205 QYNTWDLWGLNDTA
+1205 QYKTWDLWGLKEFA
-1219 NSVFYPDKNYFS
+1219 NKVLYPDKNYTS
-1231 TGNYIGIL
+1231 AGTYIGIL

-1259 LRKDTFSDVCYRPKD
+1259 LDNENFSDVCYRSKD
-1274 SKFYQ
+1274 SELYQ

-1285 YEFAGKTTI
+1285 YEFAGKKVFDNETG
-1294 VDKKEV
+1294 KEV
-1300 ETPVDW
+1300 EMPVDW
-1306 DFFFRKMAV
+1306 ESFFRKMAV

-1330 LLTFDLPLE
+1330 LLTFNLPLE

-1344 CELIGRYGVSVQD
+1344 CELIGRYGISVQD
-1357 ALVLGGGQ
+1357 ALVLGGEQ
-1365 EASTEF
+1365 EASADF
-1371 INSVYQLPSLV
+1371 INSIYQLPNLLV
-1382 GESIDSPSTRYRKV
+1382 SVNKGQDGYRRTV
-1396 LKLLNLGLGLSE
+1396 LKLLAQGLKLSE
-1408 EDALTVYG
+1408 EDSIRVYS
-1416 MVNVGQT
+1416 MIDVGENAS
-1423 TPFLDILFD
+1423 LLEGLFE
-1432 CYRYNLVAKS
+1432 CYRYTLIAKTFGVSLPNLDKV
-1442 FGISLSNLNKIL
+1442 I
-1454 KYGVWAESDRQS
+1454 KYGVWTNSDWHS
-1466 LDGIRKFSDEWRIL
+1466 LEGIRKFSDEWRIL
-1480 SGTSIDVEFY
+1480 SGTSIDAEFY
-1490 LDLLAPISEDEKE
+1490 LDLLAPISEDENQAARDF
-1503 AANEFALNLAAS
+1503 AANIAVADLGDRNVPEGQWENNLNL
-1515 GLDSKPQPSEESS
+1515 
-1528 DTESQ
+1528 
-1533 GNENSQENG
+1533 
-1542 DGEQAENELV
+1542 LV
-1552 AGDNEEPN
+1552 G
-1560 EGASSSHQLTND
+1560 
-1572 DEITKKIKAWQDNL
+1572 
-1586 RLLVYAEFGIVDDHG
+1586 AEFGIAEEDFETLIKLNEAWIPFYNAFSTYYSNFHIWEEAFKN
-1601 DELLPKDLTEWES
+1601 DENTE
-1614 FYEDAKEYDAKVN
+1614 
-1627 PKDIDDFVNEGN
+1627 IQ
-1639 EISGEFTDVTNDN
+1639 
-1652 EPEDA
+1652 EPEYP
-1657 ATEVDPSLSST
+1657 EEQISVYVDF
-1668 SYVLYARLLRKTAVY
+1668 ARKIRVFNYIQTTH
-1683 NFVQNSNQ
+1683 Q
-1691 GIDLITMNLLDS
+1691 GVNLDDNLFIQIDS
-1703 NLADSDKY
+1703 NS
-1711 SIIRPLVVA
+1711 SISPLNNMWKLIYA
-1720 NYVTD
+1720 NYTTD
-1725 RLLSGD
+1725 RLLSGEFNLD
-1731 FDIKKLV
+1731 LLSNLMK
-1738 LGLENVPVEENS
+1738 N
-1750 ENGNDEGN
+1750 
-1758 EINAENELDNPCE
+1758 ENEGDWE
-1771 FVINDDES
+1771 K
-1779 NAYDGESLEDILAI
+1779 LEDLLAI
-1793 DINVLDELKSI
+1793 DGDTIERLRDDSFGIVDSSYTSI
-1804 SFEDSANCKSIDGW
+1804 QGW
-1818 LKFVRYYELYAKTH
+1818 IKFVKAYELYAKTH
-1832 LLPKQLNHLLD
+1832 CVLPDLEQLLYEDNAGFNAYVLRFEQ
-1843 ANDMEYPEEETV
+1843 T
-1855 SYRDAVET
+1855 
-1863 LESSIKSFTKES
+1863 IKNNTKES

-1896 AAYVCWDSCFVPPS
+1896 AAYVCWDSCFVPTN
-1910 DSDSI
+1910 DSEPN
-1915 SEHVS
+1915 SEYVS
-1920 RYPRQFVDENDIYA
+1920 RYPQQFVDESDIYA

-1951 VQASASIQLF
+1951 VQATASIQLF

-1979 RGEWEWMKNYRV
+1979 RSEWEWMKNYRV

-2056 ATKEDGGNEGGILYT
+2056 ATKEDGGDEGGILYT

-2110 PSETVSPAI
+2110 PSETVVPAI

-2182 NPLDFALGDNEKID
+2182 NQLDFALGDNEKID
-2196 DRYNLKTVSSIDRV
+2196 DRYNLKTVSSQDSVAV
-2210 SVSIVKTAYHYQE
+2210 SVIKTAYHYQE
-2223 YEEVVGTTEVMDGS
+2223 YEEIIGSTEVMDGS
-2237 TKVNKVTKRI
+2237 TKANKVTKRV
-2247 YDKSRQYFKR
+2247 YDKSRQFFKR
-2257 AAIVTVYADGRDEL
+2257 IAIITVKADGSDLLEL
-2271 EMFTAD
+2271 FTAD

-2291 IHGIFTEADEF
+2291 VHGVFTEVDEF

-2313 DNVVLNYTP
+2313 DNAVLNYTP
-2322 GQFRIVATNLSM
+2322 GLFRIVATNLSM
-2334 LKLDKDDKVEDLP
+2334 LKLGEDDKAEDLP

-2361 VPKDGKANSAQ
+2361 VPKDGKANSNQ
-2372 KNFRFELLS
+2372 KNYRFELLS

-2509 VFDPRENYSSY
+2509 VFDPRERYSSY
-2520 ERTKYFIQDLP
+2520 ERTKDFIHDLP

-2540 PFFANKDADKSILEM
+2540 PFFANKDADKSVLEM
-2555 LGQPTA
+2555 LGLPTK

-2606 VLIGWGDQEFT
+2606 TLIGWGDQEFS

-2628 QFYVLA
+2628 QFYLLA
-2634 AELLGPKNP
+2634 AELLGPKSP
-2643 EAPEPDAVSPLTVRQ
+2643 EAPEPEALSPLTVRQ
-2658 LLSKTDDLGNAFI
+2658 LLSRTDDLGNAFI
-2671 KYENSA
+2671 DYENSA
-2677 LVGRDKAKV
+2677 LVGKDKAKV
-2686 LNIRAM
+2686 LSIRAM
-2692 DDQAKRTGNI
+2692 DERAKRTGNI

-2722 TVADRLYKIRNSLN
+2722 TIADRLYKIRNSLN

-2756 VKARAMGLSID
+2756 VKARAMGISLD
-2767 SILNSANEKRSI
+2767 AILNSTSEKLPI
-2779 YRFRVIVKLAVDMA
+2779 YRFNVIVKLAVDMA

-2830 KAVHEMEVKS
+2830 KTVHEMEVKS

-2851 KTAKQNTSKKQKAMH
+2851 KTAKQNTSKMQKAMH

-2884 IQEIVENV
+2884 IQETVEKV
-2892 RNIASATFKIP
+2892 RNIASATFKMP

-2960 ERRKKEWLLEDEE
+2960 ERRKKEWTLEDEV

-2991 TQQVEKKYKNIENEI
+2991 TQQVEKKHKSIENEI

-3025 YIWLEKELGKTF
+3025 YIWLEKELGKVF
-3037 KKYVN
+3037 KQYVK
-3042 LLIEVAKMAER
+3042 LLLDVAKMAER
-3053 AYLFEIEGK
+3053 VYHFEIDGEI
-3062 TEPNYNFIK
+3062 TPICDFIK
-3071 SDYWD
+3071 NDYWD
-3076 GFRKGLLA
+3076 NFRKGLLA
-3084 PEKILLDLRQMEKA
+3084 PERILLDLRRMEKA
-3098 YLENDKHRIEI
+3098 YLENDMHEMEI
-3109 TRPILLF
+3109 IRPIRLSELEENAELYECGNAF
-3116 TNLTNPVVPNVN
+3116 ANPLSQLKNIIQDNNLPTQGNNQNSAGTFCEFKLTEKFFEKEFSNHSFQRIRNVQIVVET
-3128 SQHITVTK
+3128 SGLTK
-3136 TNNSKVS
+3136 
-3143 EYVVSI
+3143 
-3149 KKKLFDG
+3149 
-3156 DFPYHAERFTR
+3156 DF
-3167 DIRLQVVAGNMTE
+3167 
-3180 SYACLN
+3180 LN
-3186 AEISLTSN
+3186 AELTLNSSKIFVGESYVENLTSE
-3194 TLFTGVTA
+3194 TFA
-3202 SSMALSEVGKF
+3202 SSMSNADVGMYSLKVPDEKRAL
-3213 DFKFVDDRY
+3213 
-3222 SPFEGTLIENSL
+3222 FEGRGAISTWSL
-3234 DLNLRLTGL
+3234 EIRGLSKNQATGEYPINDVVVYLT
-3243 DCITDL
+3243 
-3249 TTTKVIAFVSYTT
+3249 YTA
-3262 SRSSNVQ
+3262 RKGGQ
-3269 SE
+3269 YA

>member
-15 LNMNGV
+15 LNLNGV

-114 CRIFGTVKNEQGDIL
+114 CRIFGTVKNEQGNIL

-157 IILGETLSGSDG
+157 IILGETFSGSDG

-189 EDYGKNKVSLYAEA
+189 EDYGKDKVSLYAEA

-240 ECEYARLDLMLRV
+240 ECEYAKLNLLLRV

-294 VESNVQ
+294 VESKVL

-315 YPDDYGSLEQ
+315 YPDDYGSLEL
-325 EAENSWL
+325 ETENSWL

-377 LILSLWQ
+377 LILNLWQ

-389 GTLRSAEDEDDK
+389 GTLQSAEDEDDK

-414 IKEDLTIEYPDES
+414 IKKNLSIEYPEDGEV
-427 ETTEDDEIPADS
+427 TDDE
-439 GNGPTSGDGDSDEN
+439 EN
-453 TPQDDGDSEEEQK
+453 FEEEQK
-466 ITELPHYVTVEN
+466 AKELPHYVAVEN
-478 FEEESAGEGEEVAG
+478 FDDEDSASEGGEVANENEGEEP
-492 EGEETGNEPS
+492 GNEPS
-502 LEGENQEESQETPKS
+502 LDGENQEESQESSKS
-517 ANQILYENLLEAY
+517 ANQILYDKLLDAY

-541 ELLQENVLPET
+541 ELLQENALVE
-552 NQQTEGETIAEP
+552 NNEQAEGEVSSELDA
-564 GETEPEDEEYDAQI
+564 GENEADSNDEELDIQI
-578 DSDEHLLAPQ
+578 ESDENILLPQ
-588 KINIPQ
+588 EIVVPQ
-594 LTQDE
+594 LTQEE

-617 PGVVCTY
+617 PGIVCTY
-624 RYVAKTADF
+624 RYVTRKENFDF
-633 EFKKLSDLLRL
+633 CKLSDLLRL

-667 SEKKDDDDNADDEQT
+667 SEEEDDDDDDDDNADDEQT

-695 DEPGN
+695 DEPEN

-709 PPCALPAEFPGTN
+709 PPCALPAEFPGNN
-722 VDLKKIIYV
+722 VELKKVIYA
-731 RQLSERIIAW
+731 RKLSGQIIAW
-741 FPQQALLWKLKGL
+741 FPQQALLWDLKKR
-754 FELGSN
+754 FVDSN
-760 WSKVCEGLMAPEWEN
+760 WGKVCEELMTAKWER
-775 FSLSNTDLEEYV
+775 FSLSDTDLGEYV
-787 GDDKSF
+787 GGDDSF
-793 FDVSGVELEPDPEPI
+793 FDIAGVEREPDPEP
-808 VLDDGEE
+808 VTL
-815 QEEPAENQEN
+815 
-825 GATEEDDSEETQE
+825 EEDELDEPTGNQGNNGNQDSEEPSAGEDSSE
-838 LTDEEIRDK
+838 LSEDEVRDK
-847 KRKQNKEKIL
+847 VRKQNKEKIL
-857 QLQRLYHLTES
+857 QLQRLYRLTES
-868 AEAIAY
+868 AKAIAY
-874 LVNHDFKSAYQ
+874 LINHDFKSAYQ
-885 ISTMSENEFVARHG
+885 ISTMSESEFIARHG
-899 NGVGKVSEARNIH
+899 SGIGKVAEARNIH

-921 AALNIQA
+921 ASLNIQA
-928 YVTSSGEEP
+928 YVTSTV
-937 IEESEDELNEEQE
+937 EESVDEDFSDEDD
-950 ESSSPQNLQV
+950 ESLV
-960 PQNVTLRA
+960 PQNEQNGQEVQNETLRA
-968 LPRALPKAGMLK
+968 LPRALPKAKMLK
-980 ATRSTISTNTAKIRE
+980 ASRSTVSTNTAKIRE
-995 ATRDTAN
+995 ATRDTIN

-1009 INFTKAT
+1009 VNFTRAT

-1027 YIDLLK
+1027 YIDLMK
-1033 FLKKSSAYSMFVARR
+1033 FLKKSSAYSMFVGRR
-1048 PDYLDLQLTKANA
+1048 PDYLDLQMTKANA
-1061 EMPMPTIDL
+1061 EIPMPTIDL

-1079 DENLDRGQKARLIA
+1079 DEDLDRGRKARLVA

-1099 VTAAELRAEPRE
+1099 VTAAELRAEPLE
-1111 FKAPDK
+1111 FKTK
-1117 SSIDAAACDLLA
+1117 IGSSIDTAACNLLA

-1159 IAEAS
+1159 IAEAL
-1164 ELNGNEA
+1164 ELNGNDA

-1191 TDPEKQ
+1191 TDSEKQ
-1197 GALDQFNS
+1197 SALSQFNS
-1205 QYNTWDLWGLNDTA
+1205 QYKTWDLWGLKELA
-1219 NSVFYPDKNYFS
+1219 NKVLYPDKNYTS
-1231 TGNYIGIL
+1231 AGTYIGIL

-1259 LRKDTFSDVCYRPKD
+1259 LANENFSDVCYRSKD
-1274 SKFYQ
+1274 PELYQ

-1285 YEFAGKTTI
+1285 YEFAGKKTI
-1294 VDKKEV
+1294 VDGKEV
-1300 ETPVDW
+1300 EMPVDW
-1306 DFFFRKMAV
+1306 ESFFRKMAV

-1330 LLTFDLPLE
+1330 LLTFNLPLE

-1344 CELIGRYGVSVQD
+1344 CELIGRYGISVQD
-1357 ALVLGGGQ
+1357 ALVLGGEQ
-1365 EASTEF
+1365 EASADF
-1371 INSVYQLPSLV
+1371 INSIYQLPNLLV
-1382 GESIDSPSTRYRKV
+1382 SVNKGQDGYRRTV
-1396 LKLLNLGLGLSE
+1396 LKLLAQGLKLSE
-1408 EDALTVYG
+1408 EDSIRVYS
-1416 MVNVGQT
+1416 MIDVGENASLLEGLFECFRYT
-1423 TPFLDILFD
+1423 LIAKTFGVSLPNLDKVI
-1432 CYRYNLVAKS
+1432 
-1442 FGISLSNLNKIL
+1442 
-1454 KYGVWAESDRQS
+1454 KYGVWANSDWHS
-1466 LDGIRKFSDEWRIL
+1466 LEGIRKFSDEWRIL
-1480 SGTSIDVEFY
+1480 SGTSIDADFY
-1490 LDLLAPISEDEKE
+1490 LDLLAPVSEDENQAARDF
-1503 AANEFALNLAAS
+1503 AANIAVADLGDRNAPEGQWENNLNL
-1515 GLDSKPQPSEESS
+1515 
-1528 DTESQ
+1528 
-1533 GNENSQENG
+1533 
-1542 DGEQAENELV
+1542 LV
-1552 AGDNEEPN
+1552 G
-1560 EGASSSHQLTND
+1560 
-1572 DEITKKIKAWQDNL
+1572 
-1586 RLLVYAEFGIVDDHG
+1586 AEFGIAEEDFETLIKLNEAWIPFYNAFSTYYSNFHIWEKAFKN
-1601 DELLPKDLTEWES
+1601 DENTE
-1614 FYEDAKEYDAKVN
+1614 
-1627 PKDIDDFVNEGN
+1627 IQ
-1639 EISGEFTDVTNDN
+1639 
-1652 EPEDA
+1652 EPEYP
-1657 ATEVDPSLSST
+1657 EEQISVYVDF
-1668 SYVLYARLLRKTAVY
+1668 ARKIRVFNYIQTTHQGVNLDDNL
-1683 NFVQNSNQ
+1683 FVQ
-1691 GIDLITMNLLDS
+1691 IDLNS
-1703 NLADSDKY
+1703 
-1711 SIIRPLVVA
+1711 SISTLNNMWKLIYA
-1720 NYVTD
+1720 NYTTD
-1725 RLLSGD
+1725 RLLSGEFNLD
-1731 FDIKKLV
+1731 L
-1738 LGLENVPVEENS
+1738 LSSLMQN
-1750 ENGNDEGN
+1750 
-1758 EINAENELDNPCE
+1758 ENEGDWE
-1771 FVINDDES
+1771 K
-1779 NAYDGESLEDILAI
+1779 LEDLLAI
-1793 DINVLDELKSI
+1793 DGDTIERLRDA
-1804 SFEDSANCKSIDGW
+1804 SFGMAATAYADTLGW
-1818 LKFVRYYELYAKTH
+1818 IKFVKAYELYAKTH
-1832 LLPKQLNHLLD
+1832 CVLSDLEQLLYEDNVGFN
-1843 ANDMEYPEEETV
+1843 ANVVRFEQT
-1855 SYRDAVET
+1855 
-1863 LESSIKSFTKES
+1863 IKNNTKES

-1896 AAYVCWDSCFVPPS
+1896 AAYVCWDSCFVPTN
-1910 DSDSI
+1910 DSEPN
-1915 SEHVS
+1915 SEYVS
-1920 RYPRQFVDENDIYA
+1920 RYPQQFVDESDIYA

-1951 VQASASIQLF
+1951 VQATASIQLF

-1979 RGEWEWMKNYRV
+1979 RSEWEWMKNYRV

-2056 ATKEDGGNEGGILYT
+2056 ATKEDGGDEGGILYT

-2110 PSETVSPAI
+2110 PSETVVPAI

-2182 NPLDFALGDNEKID
+2182 NQLDFALGDNERID
-2196 DRYNLKTVSSIDRV
+2196 DRYNLKTVSSQDSVAV
-2210 SVSIVKTAYHYQE
+2210 SVIKTAYHYQE
-2223 YEEVVGTTEVMDGS
+2223 YEEIIGSTEVMDGS
-2237 TKVNKVTKRI
+2237 TKANKVTKRV
-2247 YDKSRQYFKR
+2247 YDKSRQFFKR
-2257 AAIVTVYADGRDEL
+2257 IAIITVKADGSDLLEL
-2271 EMFTAD
+2271 FTAD

-2291 IHGIFTEADEF
+2291 VHGVFTEVDEF

-2313 DNVVLNYTP
+2313 DNAVLNYTP
-2322 GQFRIVATNLSM
+2322 GLFRIVATNLSM
-2334 LKLDKDDKVEDLP
+2334 LKLGEDDKAEDLP

-2361 VPKDGKANSAQ
+2361 VPKDGKANSNQ
-2372 KNFRFELLS
+2372 KNYRFELLS

-2509 VFDPRENYSSY
+2509 VFDPRERYSSY
-2520 ERTKYFIQDLP
+2520 ERTKDFIHDLP

-2540 PFFANKDADKSILEM
+2540 PFFANKDADKSVLEM
-2555 LGQPTA
+2555 LGLPTK

-2606 VLIGWGDQEFT
+2606 TLIGWGDQEFS

-2628 QFYVLA
+2628 QFYLLA
-2634 AELLGPKNP
+2634 AELLGPKSP
-2643 EAPEPDAVSPLTVRQ
+2643 EAPEPEALSPLTVRQ
-2658 LLSKTDDLGNAFI
+2658 LLSRTDDLGNAFI
-2671 KYENSA
+2671 EYENSA
-2677 LVGRDKAKV
+2677 LVGKDKAKV
-2686 LNIRAM
+2686 LSIRAM
-2692 DDQAKRTGNI
+2692 DERAKRTGNI

-2722 TVADRLYKIRNSLN
+2722 TIADRLYKIRNSLN

-2756 VKARAMGLSID
+2756 VKARAMGISLD
-2767 SILNSANEKRSI
+2767 AILNSTSEKLPI
-2779 YRFRVIVKLAVDMA
+2779 YRFNVIVKLAVDMA

-2830 KAVHEMEVKS
+2830 KTVHEMEVKS

-2866 LVSAA
+2866 LVSTA
-2871 EKKYQKLMEKVAK
+2871 EKKYQKLMEKAAK
-2884 IQEIVENV
+2884 IQETVEKV

-2903 DFKFGAVTN
+2903 DFKYGSVVN
-2912 AFGGPRFDMESIGGT
+2912 AFGGPRFDIESLGGT

-2960 ERRKKEWLLEDEE
+2960 ERRKKEWLLEDEV

-2981 EKQEVVNEIK
+2981 EKQEIVNEIK
-2991 TQQVEKKYKNIENEI
+2991 TQQVEKKHKSIENEI
-3006 LRSEQVYEVL
+3006 LRSEQAYEVL
-3016 SEKFTNNDL
+3016 SEKFTNNEL
-3025 YIWLEKELGKTF
+3025 YVWLEKELGKVF
-3037 KKYVN
+3037 KQYVK
-3042 LLIEVAKMAER
+3042 LLLDVAKMAER
-3053 AYLFEIEGK
+3053 VYHFEIDGK
-3062 TEPNYNFIK
+3062 ITSVCDFIK
-3071 SDYWD
+3071 NDCWD
-3076 GFRKGLLA
+3076 NFRKGLLA
-3084 PEKILLDLRQMEKA
+3084 PERILLDLRRMEKA
-3098 YLENDKHRIEI
+3098 YLENDVHEMEI
-3109 TRPILLF
+3109 TRPISLKELQERAELYEYDEGFETPLTDVRANCSCEFQLTENFF
-3116 TNLTNPVVPNVN
+3116 TNDFASHNFQRVKNVQIFIKLNENAPTNL
-3128 SQHITVTK
+3128 H
-3136 TNNSKVS
+3136 
-3143 EYVVSI
+3143 Y
-3149 KKKLFDG
+3149 
-3156 DFPYHAERFTR
+3156 
-3167 DIRLQVVAGNMTE
+3167 
-3180 SYACLN
+3180 LN
-3186 AEISLTSN
+3186 AELNLLEGVVKNGSAFVPLSVTDSTMATSLAHLKSCSN
-3194 TLFTGVTA
+3194 SNSFD
-3202 SSMALSEVGKF
+3202 SEKNGL
-3213 DFKFVDDRY
+3213 
-3222 SPFEGTLIENSL
+3222 FEGCGAISKWSLSISGLEKIGEDGNKEYPIE
-3234 DLNLRLTGL
+3234 DVIVYLT
-3243 DCITDL
+3243 
-3249 TTTKVIAFVSYTT
+3249 YTAKKG
-3262 SRSSNVQ
+3262 V
-3269 SE
+3269 

>member
-9 WIISGT
+9 WTVSGT
-15 LNMNGV
+15 LNKNGV

-32 LNNGQFEQ
+32 LNNGEFEQ

-50 SFTLAYSRG
+50 SFTLTYSRG

-203 YEEKDGKYYHKSTE
+203 YEEKGGKYYHKSTE

-240 ECEYARLDLMLRV
+240 ECEYAKLNLLLRV

-294 VESNVQ
+294 VESKVQ

-315 YPDDYGSLEQ
+315 YPDDYGSLEL
-325 EAENSWL
+325 ETENSWL

-377 LILSLWQ
+377 LILNLWQ

-414 IKEDLTIEYPDES
+414 IKKNLSIEYPEDGEV
-427 ETTEDDEIPADS
+427 TDDE
-439 GNGPTSGDGDSDEN
+439 EN
-453 TPQDDGDSEEEQK
+453 FEEEQK
-466 ITELPHYVTVEN
+466 AKELPHYVAVEN
-478 FEEESAGEGEEVAG
+478 FDDEDSASEGGEVANENEGEEP
-492 EGEETGNEPS
+492 GNEPS
-502 LEGENQEESQETPKS
+502 LDEENQEESQETLKS
-517 ANQILYENLLEAY
+517 ANQILYEELLDAY

-536 VDAFI
+536 VDAFF
-541 ELLQENVLPET
+541 ELLQENVLPEMIE
-552 NQQTEGETIAEP
+552 QTESDSPAEP
-564 GETEPEDEEYDAQI
+564 GDAEDETESGNEEYDAQI
-578 DSDEHLLAPQ
+578 DLDINLLAPQ
-588 KINIPQ
+588 VIDVPH
-594 LTQDE
+594 LTQNE
-599 ISRLKAVFDLNE
+599 ISRLKAVFDLND

-617 PGVVCTY
+617 PGVVCTC
-624 RYVAKTADF
+624 RYVTRKENFDF
-633 EFKKLSDLLRL
+633 SKLSDLLRL
-644 ADTDWENIVN
+644 AETDWENIVN

-667 SEKKDDDDNADDEQT
+667 SEEDNVDNTDDEQT
-682 EQEPNSGETPQNN
+682 EQELNSGETPQNN
-695 DEPGN
+695 DEPEN
-700 TPVETTETI
+700 VPVETAETL
-709 PPCALPAEFPGTN
+709 PPCALPAEFPGNN
-722 VDLKKIIYV
+722 VELKKVIYA
-731 RQLSERIIAW
+731 RKLSEQIIAW
-741 FPQQALLWKLKGL
+741 FPQQALLWDLKKR
-754 FELGSN
+754 FVDSN
-760 WSKVCEGLMAPEWEN
+760 WEKVCEELMTAKWEK
-775 FSLSNTDLEEYV
+775 FSLSDTDLGEYV
-787 GDDKSF
+787 GGDDSF
-793 FDVSGVELEPDPEPI
+793 FDIAGVELEPDPEP
-808 VLDDGEE
+808 VAL
-815 QEEPAENQEN
+815 
-825 GATEEDDSEETQE
+825 EEDELDESAGNQGDNGNQNPEVPNAGEDSSE
-838 LTDEEIRDK
+838 LSEDEIRDK
-847 KRKQNKEKIL
+847 VRKQNKEKIL

-868 AEAIAY
+868 AEAITY
-874 LVNHDFKSAYQ
+874 LINHGFRSAYQ
-885 ISTMSENEFVARHG
+885 ISTLSENDFVARHG
-899 NGVGKVSEARNIH
+899 NGLGKVSEARRIH

-921 AALNIQA
+921 ASLNIQA
-928 YVTSSGEEP
+928 YVTSTVEEP
-937 IEESEDELNEEQE
+937 VDEDFSDEDDEFL
-950 ESSSPQNLQV
+950 V
-960 PQNVTLRA
+960 PQNEQNGQEIQNETLRA
-968 LPRALPKAGMLK
+968 LPRALPKAGILK
-980 ATRSTISTNTAKIRE
+980 ASKSTASTNTARIRE
-995 ATRDTAN
+995 ATRDTIN

-1009 INFTKAT
+1009 VNFTRAT

-1033 FLKKSSAYSMFVARR
+1033 FLKKSSAYSMFVGRR

-1061 EMPMPTIDL
+1061 EIPMPTIDL

-1079 DENLDRGQKARLIA
+1079 DEDLDSGRKARLVA

-1099 VTAAELRAEPRE
+1099 VTAAELRAEPLE
-1111 FKAPDK
+1111 FKTK
-1117 SSIDAAACDLLA
+1117 IGSSIDTAACNLLA

-1159 IAEAS
+1159 IAEALES
-1164 ELNGNEA
+1164 NGNDA

-1191 TDPEKQ
+1191 TDAEKQ
-1197 GALDQFNS
+1197 NALAQFDNL
-1205 QYNTWDLWGLNDTA
+1205 YNTWDLWGLKERA
-1219 NSVFYPDKNYFS
+1219 NSVLYPDKNYTS
-1231 TGNYIGIL
+1231 AGTYIGIL

-1259 LRKDTFSDVCYRPKD
+1259 LANENFSDVCYRSKD
-1274 SKFYQ
+1274 LELYQ

-1285 YEFAGKTTI
+1285 YEFAGKTT
-1294 VDKKEV
+1294 VVNKKEV
-1300 ETPVDW
+1300 EIPVDW
-1306 DFFFRKMAV
+1306 DSFFRKMAV

-1330 LLTFDLPLE
+1330 LLTFNLPLE

-1344 CELIGRYGVSVQD
+1344 CELIGRYGISVQD
-1357 ALVLGGGQ
+1357 ALVLGGEQ
-1365 EASTEF
+1365 VASADF
-1371 INSVYQLPSLV
+1371 INSIYQLPNLLV
-1382 GESIDSPSTRYRKV
+1382 SVNKGQDGYRRTV
-1396 LKLLNLGLGLSE
+1396 LKLLTQGLKLSE
-1408 EDALTVYG
+1408 DDSIRVYS
-1416 MVNVGQT
+1416 MVDVDENASLLEG
-1423 TPFLDILFD
+1423 LFE
-1432 CYRYNLVAKS
+1432 CYRYTLITKTFGVSLPNLD
-1442 FGISLSNLNKIL
+1442 KIV
-1454 KYGVWAESDRQS
+1454 KYGVWANSDRHS
-1466 LDGIRKFSDEWRIL
+1466 LEGIRKFSDEWRIL
-1480 SGTSIDVEFY
+1480 SGTSIDAEFY
-1490 LDLLAPISEDEKE
+1490 LDLLAPITENEEKAARDFATNIVVAELGDRNAPENQWAHNLELLVGAEFGVAEEDFEKLIKLNEVWIPFYDVFSAYYNNLHIWEDAFE
-1503 AANEFALNLAAS
+1503 ADENTEIQKPEYPEEQIPVYVDFARKIRVFNYIQTTHQGVNLDNNLFVQIA
-1515 GLDSKPQPSEESS
+1515 LIEQPSNPTISPLNNMW
-1528 DTESQ
+1528 T
-1533 GNENSQENG
+1533 
-1542 DGEQAENELV
+1542 
-1552 AGDNEEPN
+1552 
-1560 EGASSSHQLTND
+1560 
-1572 DEITKKIKAWQDNL
+1572 
-1586 RLLVYAEFGIVDDHG
+1586 LVYA
-1601 DELLPKDLTEWES
+1601 
-1614 FYEDAKEYDAKVN
+1614 
-1627 PKDIDDFVNEGN
+1627 
-1639 EISGEFTDVTNDN
+1639 
-1652 EPEDA
+1652 
-1657 ATEVDPSLSST
+1657 
-1668 SYVLYARLLRKTAVY
+1668 
-1683 NFVQNSNQ
+1683 
-1691 GIDLITMNLLDS
+1691 
-1703 NLADSDKY
+1703 
-1711 SIIRPLVVA
+1711 
-1720 NYVTD
+1720 NYTTD
-1725 RLLSGD
+1725 RLLSGEFNLD
-1731 FDIKKLV
+1731 LLSNLMKNENEGDWKKL
-1738 LGLENVPVEENS
+1738 
-1750 ENGNDEGN
+1750 
-1758 EINAENELDNPCE
+1758 
-1771 FVINDDES
+1771 
-1779 NAYDGESLEDILAI
+1779 EDLLAI
-1793 DINVLDELKSI
+1793 DGDTIERLRDD
-1804 SFEDSANCKSIDGW
+1804 SFGMAASSYTSTQGW
-1818 LKFVRYYELYAKTH
+1818 IKFVKAYELYAKTH
-1832 LLPKQLNHLLD
+1832 CVLSDLEQLLYEDNAGFNAYVLRFEQ
-1843 ANDMEYPEEETV
+1843 T
-1855 SYRDAVET
+1855 
-1863 LESSIKSFTKES
+1863 IKNNTKES

-1896 AAYVCWDSCFVPPS
+1896 AAYVCWDSCFVPTN
-1910 DSDSI
+1910 DSEPN
-1915 SEHVS
+1915 SEYVS
-1920 RYPRQFVDENDIYA
+1920 RYPQQFVDESDIYA

-1951 VQASASIQLF
+1951 VQATASIQLF

-1979 RGEWEWMKNYRV
+1979 RSEWEWMKNYRV

-2056 ATKEDGGNEGGILYT
+2056 ATKEDGGDEGGILYT

-2093 AILSGE
+2093 AVLSGE

-2110 PSETVSPAI
+2110 PSETVIPAI

-2182 NPLDFALGDNEKID
+2182 NQLDFALGDNERID
-2196 DRYNLKTVSSIDRV
+2196 DRYNLKTVSSQDSVAV
-2210 SVSIVKTAYHYQE
+2210 SVIKTAYHYQE
-2223 YEEVVGTTEVMDGS
+2223 YEEIIGSTEVMDGS
-2237 TKVNKVTKRI
+2237 TKANKVTKRV

-2257 AAIVTVYADGRDEL
+2257 IAIITVKADGSDLLEL
-2271 EMFTAD
+2271 FTAD

-2291 IHGIFTEADEF
+2291 VHGVFTEVDEF

-2313 DNVVLNYTP
+2313 DNAVLNYTP
-2322 GQFRIVATNLSM
+2322 GLFRIVATNLSM
-2334 LKLDKDDKVEDLP
+2334 LKLGEDDKAEDLP

-2361 VPKDGKANSAQ
+2361 VPKDGKANSNQ
-2372 KNFRFELLS
+2372 KNYRFELLS

-2509 VFDPRENYSSY
+2509 VFDPREKYSSY
-2520 ERTKYFIQDLP
+2520 EKTKDFIHDLP
-2531 KGARYWKFL
+2531 KGACYWKFL
-2540 PFFANKDADKSILEM
+2540 PFFANKDADKSVLEM
-2555 LGQPTA
+2555 LGLPTK

-2606 VLIGWGDQEFT
+2606 TLIGWGDQEFS

-2628 QFYVLA
+2628 QFYLLA
-2634 AELLGPKNP
+2634 AELLGPKNL
-2643 EAPEPDAVSPLTVRQ
+2643 EAPEPEALSPLTVRQ
-2658 LLSKTDDLGNAFI
+2658 LLSRTDDLGNAFVE
-2671 KYENSA
+2671 YENSA
-2677 LVGRDKAKV
+2677 LVGKDNAKV
-2686 LNIRAM
+2686 LSIRAM
-2692 DDQAKRTGNI
+2692 DERAKRTGNI

-2715 TLFSYWD
+2715 ILFSYWD
-2722 TVADRLYKIRNSLN
+2722 TIADRLYKIRNSLN

-2767 SILNSANEKRSI
+2767 SILNSANEKLSI

-2815 QVFKAKCDKAVVAES
+2815 QVFKAKCDKAVIAES
-2830 KAVHEMEVKS
+2830 KAVQEMEVKS

-2851 KTAKQNTSKKQKAMH
+2851 KAAKQNTSKKQKAMH

-2884 IQEIVENV
+2884 IQETVEKV
-2892 RNIASATFKIP
+2892 RNIASATFKMP

-2960 ERRKKEWLLEDEE
+2960 ERRKKEWTLEDEV

-2991 TQQVEKKYKNIENEI
+2991 TQQVEKKHKSIENEI

-3025 YIWLEKELGKTF
+3025 YIWLEKELGKVF
-3037 KKYVN
+3037 KQYVK
-3042 LLIEVAKMAER
+3042 LLLDVAKMAER
-3053 AYLFEIEGK
+3053 VYHFEIDGK
-3062 TEPNYNFIK
+3062 ITSVCDFIK
-3071 SDYWD
+3071 NDYWD
-3076 GFRKGLLA
+3076 NFRKGLLA
-3084 PEKILLDLRQMEKA
+3084 PERILLDLRRMEKA
-3098 YLENDKHRIEI
+3098 YLENDVHEMEI
-3109 TRPILLF
+3109 TRPISLKELQKKADDYQIID
-3116 TNLTNPVVPNVN
+3116 NLYVNPLNKIREDGFCN
-3128 SQHITVTK
+3128 FQLTEEFFENEFS
-3136 TNNSKVS
+3136 NLSFLR
-3143 EYVVSI
+3143 I
-3149 KKKLFDG
+3149 K
-3156 DFPYHAERFTR
+3156 
-3167 DIRLQVVAGNMTE
+3167 DIRVYVQLDAAT
-3180 SYACLN
+3180 SLPYLN
-3186 AEISLTSN
+3186 AKLTLTEASMYKKIDAALKTSN
-3194 TLFTGVTA
+3194 TSMVA
-3202 SSMALSEVGKF
+3202 SLVHEKTNEVFSSYNSDKMGI
-3213 DFKFVDDRY
+3213 
-3222 SPFEGTLIENSL
+3222 FEGCGTVSKWALELNGLTREN
-3234 DLNLRLTGL
+3234 DEDDYPIDDVIVYLT
-3243 DCITDL
+3243 
-3249 TTTKVIAFVSYTT
+3249 YTA
-3262 SRSSNVQ
+3262 REGGGNA
-3269 SE
+3269 